1 MDRLFEDYDRIA
13 RCIDDNLIWDNT
25 IEEQFHRA
33 CSFLDKCASNGIILN
48 PGKFQFAQSTLDFLG
63 FTLTPTGVQPTEDFI
78 SNILN
83 FPTPANITDVR
94 SWYGAVAQVSYAFAT
109 CPTMLP
115 FRHLLSSKVP
125 FSWSSELDAAFTAS
139 KQEVV
144 RQCREGVR
152 KFDPSL
158 LTCLATDWS
167 KWGMGF
173 WLCQKHCSC
182 PTDRPGCCFTGWQ
195 TVFVGS
201 RFCHQAEQHYAP
213 IEGEAT
219 AAAWATDKCRFF
231 LLGLPNFIL
240 ALDHM
245 PLISIFRDKE
255 IGYVTNPR
263 IRNQKVKLLP
273 YRFTPI
279 HIPGKLHVV
288 PDAWSRRS
296 DSPIPSL
303 PTTPDPNL
311 LDIGN
316 VSMEYSQSLA
326 PPSWVSGPAA
336 VDSVKTGYVA
346 ALRFNLTT
354 IESSEIDEAEAHLA
368 GMANMGVRNMTTDY
382 VLAAQATVRVLTWER
397 LQEAASAS
405 PMYQDLIS
413 FITKGLPDNIAEWP
427 DTLRSYHPYRCNLL
441 VMDNIVLYGERPL
454 IPVSLREEV
463 LDHLHGSHSGSTT
476 MLSRASQ
483 SVFWPNMSQD
493 ITATRAHCS
502 PCTRSAPSNPSMPP
516 SPPVQP
522 DFPFSHCCMDFFEV
536 KGQTYLALVDRYT
549 GWLSI
554 LCLAKDTSD
563 NVIAALRHY
572 FARWGVSKQLTSD
585 GAKVFTSA
593 ALKDFFDRWGVQHRV
608 SSAYY
613 PRANKRSEVAV
624 KSAKRLIMENLGPKG
639 QLNTDRFARA
649 LLLHRNT
656 PDPMTG
662 LSPAMILFGRQLRD
676 HLPAVLSRY
685 QPRREWRLEADLRE
699 QAFAKRHAK
708 MEEKLLIGS
717 KSLPPLSIGD
727 MVTVQDQSNPLKP
740 GKWTKTGKVVEILPH
755 DSYMVIIHGSR
766 APTQRNRRFLRKISP
781 FHPMIPIQADEHL
794 SVPLPL
800 HVPVPVAA
808 DAPAAADLPATGQ
821 AVPGAGQT
829 HNHQAPN
836 LPVQQPVNQPVHRHP
851 PVMADQLP
859 APLPPPTLVPQPAQL
874 PPVPQPAQLPPPNPS
889 MTPTASSHRML
900 PVAPPGQD
908 IVTLMRQREAQGH
921 VLALLNLLN

>member
-1 MDRLFEDYDRIA
+1 MSGTPPLQLHVDPQAPPVAVYVPAQVPLHWQLAVKEGLDRDLKLGVLERVPLNTPTRWQSRMVVVAKHDGSPRRTIDYKNLNQHAPRQTHHTASTWQLVSTIPEDVYKSTFDCWHGYHSLAIAEEDRHLTTFVTPYGTYRYKTCPQGILSAGDAYTDRMDRLFEDYDRIA

-63 FTLTPTGVQPTEDFI
+63 FTLTPNGVQPTEDFI

-144 RQCREGVR
+144 RQCQEGVR
-152 KFDPSL
+152 QFDPSL
-158 LTCLATDWS
+158 LTCLVTDWC
-167 KWGMGF
+167 KWGIGY
-173 WLCQKHCSC
+173 WLCQKRCSC
-182 PTDRPGCCFTGWQ
+182 PADRPGCCPSGWQ

-231 LLGLPNFIL
+231 LLGLPNFLL

-288 PDAWSRRS
+288 PDTWSRRS

-316 VSMEYSQSLA
+316 VSMEYTHSLA
-326 PPSWVSGPAA
+326 PPSWVSGPAV
-336 VDSVKTGYVA
+336 VDSVETGYVA
-346 ALRFNLTT
+346 ALRSSLTT
-354 IESSEIDEAEAHLA
+354 SESSEIDAAEAHLA
-368 GMANMGVRNMTTDY
+368 GMATMMAVRDMTTEY
-382 VLAAQATVRVLTWER
+382 VLAAQAPVRVLTWER

-413 FITKGLPDNIAEWP
+413 LITKGLPDSITEWP
-427 DTLRSYHPYRCNLL
+427 DTLRSYHPYRSNLL

-483 SVFWPNMSQD
+483 SVFWPNMSQE

-563 NVIAALRHY
+563 NVIAALRH
-572 FARWGVSKQLTSD
+572 
-585 GAKVFTSA
+585 
-593 ALKDFFDRWGVQHRV
+593 
-608 SSAYY
+608 
-613 PRANKRSEVAV
+613 
-624 KSAKRLIMENLGPKG
+624 
-639 QLNTDRFARA
+639 
-649 LLLHRNT
+649 
-656 PDPMTG
+656 
-662 LSPAMILFGRQLRD
+662 
-676 HLPAVLSRY
+676 
-685 QPRREWRLEADLRE
+685 
-699 QAFAKRHAK
+699 
-708 MEEKLLIGS
+708 
-717 KSLPPLSIGD
+717 
-727 MVTVQDQSNPLKP
+727 
-740 GKWTKTGKVVEILPH
+740 
-755 DSYMVIIHGSR
+755 
-766 APTQRNRRFLRKISP
+766 
-781 FHPMIPIQADEHL
+781 
-794 SVPLPL
+794 
-800 HVPVPVAA
+800 
-808 DAPAAADLPATGQ
+808 
-821 AVPGAGQT
+821 
-829 HNHQAPN
+829 
-836 LPVQQPVNQPVHRHP
+836 
-851 PVMADQLP
+851 
-859 APLPPPTLVPQPAQL
+859 
-874 PPVPQPAQLPPPNPS
+874 
-889 MTPTASSHRML
+889 
-900 PVAPPGQD
+900 
-908 IVTLMRQREAQGH
+908 
-921 VLALLNLLN
+921 